1 MALGLWIVAGVYA
14 WLALAGAFAGAL
26 VPSPS
31 APRGSLSTPAL
42 GRHPVSAR
50 LCVSENKLLRLE
62 NALADLCAGL
72 LQADDVGL
80 LEQHAAGMGPVYMDG
95 GFEMSR
101 RPLMLRAVVRDVMA
115 RYELATRPVERKWLS
130 GNHSAAVDGGV
141 GEPLGGEFF

>member
-14 WLALAGAFAGAL
+14 WLGLAGVLANAL
-26 VPSPS
+26 VP
-31 APRGSLSTPAL
+31 APGVPRALSTPAL

-50 LCVSENKLLRLE
+50 LCVSENRLLRLE
-62 NALADLCAGL
+62 NALADLCAAV

-95 GFEMSR
+95 SFEMSR

-115 RYELATRPVERKWLS
+115 RYDLPTRPVERKWLS
-130 GNHSAAVDGGV
+130 GNHSAAV
-141 GEPLGGEFF
+141 ESRGEFF